1 MRKYQDKNKYQILY
15 TLRRGSQNQK
25 IYPGGCSSGS
35 LNIEKMSDI
44 CQIYEDLDAQANA
57 IYIDK
62 KLPEYSSA
70 SNAHLESIKWIY
82 PDWKKSNSWAM
93 MKKNWWNW
101 RYFKVYLQ
109 KNSLKEKKPLQ
120 AD

>member
-1 MRKYQDKNKYQILY
+1 MCPILSKRKQDFRFLSLKLIMRKYQDKNKYQILY

-93 MKKNWWNW
+93 MKKNWWN
-101 RYFKVYLQ
+101 
-109 KNSLKEKKPLQ
+109 
-120 AD
+120 